1 MARELVDENLVTWT
15 TPQTGT
21 VRELGY
27 SGAVEVLPGPLA
39 VHIANAAEIFGQL
52 PIDSVLKGFR
62 AAAGLPA
69 PGPGLSGWAKDT
81 AEPTFGQWVSG
92 LARLSM
98 VLRDPSLA
106 ARAVDLVDG
115 YAATLPSSCKT
126 EMAIYGWEKL
136 VCGLVDTFVYAKYD
150 PASQLLSKLVRAASF
165 DQTRALPGPSDPAGA
180 GTKLTREW
188 YTLPE
193 NLYRGFAASGDEA
206 LADFA
211 QLWHY
216 DSYWKRF
223 LDPSGPEASWDVP
236 VWLHAY
242 SHVNTFASA
251 AAAFETSKDPRYL
264 PILRNGH
271 DWLVESQC
279 YATGGYGPAELT
291 VPGDGSLG
299 KALEWRTDTA
309 ETICGAWAV
318 FKLCSALLRHTSDV
332 RYIEWPEKLLYN
344 GLLAALPLRP
354 DGLSPYYADYRLGC
368 ATKSYYWEQW
378 PCCSGTYIQAFSFVP
393 NLIYQAIDADG
404 IAVSLYVPS
413 RLRLDIDGQPLV
425 IEQRTQFPDEDES
438 VIHVIQAP
446 ARAVTI
452 WIRLPPWADQVDVE
466 LNRSLVS
473 DPAQGTGKWLA
484 VRRVWAPG
492 DIITIRFHLHLKASP
507 VDGLH
512 PNRVALQFGPVVLAQ
527 DAVAT
532 TPFSAQLPWQMTD
545 WKSLFA
551 REGRGL
557 SFRPLAAGVAP
568 LGAGN
573 FRPLYDFPERYPHR
587 VYLDLDAPKG
597 PLMPGTHRNCPRLSQ
612 PLNADDPM
620 SVSHPA
626 HPHDNATV
634 PSDRER
640 DDFPL
645 S

>member
-1 MARELVDENLVTWT
+1 
-15 TPQTGT
+15 
-21 VRELGY
+21 
-27 SGAVEVLPGPLA
+27 
-39 VHIANAAEIFGQL
+39 
-52 PIDSVLKGFR
+52 
-62 AAAGLPA
+62 
-69 PGPGLSGWAKDT
+69 
-81 AEPTFGQWVSG
+81 
-92 LARLSM
+92 
-98 VLRDPSLA
+98 
-106 ARAVDLVDG
+106 
-115 YAATLPSSCKT
+115 
-126 EMAIYGWEKL
+126 
-136 VCGLVDTFVYAKYD
+136 
-150 PASQLLSKLVRAASF
+150 
-165 DQTRALPGPSDPAGA
+165 
-180 GTKLTREW
+180 
-188 YTLPE
+188 
-193 NLYRGFAASGDEA
+193 
-206 LADFA
+206 
-211 QLWHY
+211 
-216 DSYWKRF
+216 
-223 LDPSGPEASWDVP
+223 
-236 VWLHAY
+236 
-242 SHVNTFASA
+242 
-251 AAAFETSKDPRYL
+251 
-264 PILRNGH
+264 
-271 DWLVESQC
+271 
-279 YATGGYGPAELT
+279 
-291 VPGDGSLG
+291 
-299 KALEWRTDTA
+299 
-309 ETICGAWAV
+309 
-318 FKLCSALLRHTSDV
+318 V
-332 RYIEWPEKLLYN
+332 RYIEWPERLLYN

-354 DGLSPYYADYRLGC
+354 DGLSPYYADYRLGS

-492 DIITIRFHLHLKASP
+492 DTITIKFHLHLRASP
-507 VDGLH
+507 VDGRH

-545 WKSLFA
+545 LTSLFA

-557 SFRPLAAGVAP
+557 SFRPLAAGVPP

-587 VYLDLDAPKG
+587 VYLDLDAPTG
-597 PLMPGTHRNCPRLSQ
+597 PLMPGTHRNCPRVSQ
-612 PLNADDPM
+612 PLNGDDPM
-620 SVSHPA
+620 SVSRPA
-626 HPHDNATV
+626 HPHNDATV